1 MLKYIYLPSSF
12 PPPPP
17 HPQAL
22 LASAI
27 TTPTAAPAIANFVP
41 FVGNPKRG
49 SSSPDQQTIRAIGR
63 RACVIFKVN
72 RVFLRDV
79 YYGLLTNRNWT
90 LTKRAFSHTRILNDS
105 SIPEGRRHS
114 FMPVEKINKI
124 TNIPL
129 SHYDMLLQADS
140 NKRISFIFKI
150 CNIVGM

>member
-12 PPPPP
+12 PPPP

-63 RACVIFKVN
+63 RACLIFKVN

-79 YYGLLTNRNWT
+79 YGFANKQELDIDQKGFLTYQDFERFFN
-90 LTKRAFSHTRILNDS
+90 TREQKALIYAS
-105 SIPEGRRHS
+105 
-114 FMPVEKINKI
+114 
-124 TNIPL
+124 
-129 SHYDMLLQADS
+129 
-140 NKRISFIFKI
+140 
-150 CNIVGM
+150 